1 MKNDITKLPKWA
13 QEEIKFLQMKVE
25 ALTDKVNELSNV
37 NAGVEETNTFILD
50 GLNAKP
56 LPKNSHIEFRLKDK
70 YGNLENKVSVYIR
83 RDGNI
88 DINAVSK
95 DGSTFVVMPR
105 ASNSLYVNFVPE
117 P

>member
-1 MKNDITKLPKWA
+1 MKNIDKLPKWA
-13 QEEIKFLQMKVE
+13 QTEIIRMENEIEFLTKKLEQV
-25 ALTDKVNELSNV
+25 S
-37 NAGVEETNTFILD
+37 GVAETNTFILD
-50 GLNAKP
+50 GLIAKP

-70 YGNLENKVSVYIR
+70 YGNLENKVSVMIR

-88 DINAVSK
+88 DINAVSR
-95 DGSTFVVMPR
+95 DGSAFVVMPR